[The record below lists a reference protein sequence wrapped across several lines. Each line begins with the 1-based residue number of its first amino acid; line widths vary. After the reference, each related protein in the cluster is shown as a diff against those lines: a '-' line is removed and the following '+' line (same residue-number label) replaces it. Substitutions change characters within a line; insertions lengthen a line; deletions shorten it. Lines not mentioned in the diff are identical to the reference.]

1 MDVGFSIGGFNV
13 KGWMVAVALPVL
25 SAVSGGV
32 YFGYDTLNRF
42 YGVEGGVD
50 EALGKTSANAKQIL
64 ELQKSLTKLSNDTAT
79 DRTANKTFAANQLT
93 TASQAIR
100 KELQEAETKLNDDIV
115 AKMQQLTEQITALEA
130 EATSRI
136 QTVEQAVVDNDVRGL
151 NTKLAQLTTNM
162 QQILEQQKVLLDLR
176 SQVDKATTITDTI
189 GDKLDVIQTEIDDI
203 WKAYD
208 SLVENPL

>member
-1 MDVGFSIGGFNV
+1 MAMEFSIGGFNV

-25 SAVSGGV
+25 STVSGGV

-50 EALGKTSANAKQIL
+50 SALSKAATNAKQIS
-64 ELQKSLTKLSNDTAT
+64 ELQKSLTQLSNDTARE
-79 DRTANKTFAANQLT
+79 RTANKTFAANQLT

-100 KELQEAETKLNDDIV
+100 EELQEVETTLSGDSV
-115 AKMQQLTEQITALEA
+115 AKMQQLTERLTTLDATV
-130 EATSRI
+130 TSRI
-136 QTVEQAVVDNDVRGL
+136 QTVEQAIIDNDVRGL
-151 NTKLAQLTTNM
+151 NSKLAQLATNM

-176 SQVDKATTITDTI
+176 SQVDKATTITDGI
-189 GDKLDVIQTEIDDI
+189 GDKLDVLQTEVDDI

-208 SLVENPL
+208 ELASNPL

>member
-25 SAVSGGV
+25 STVSGGV

-42 YGVEGGVD
+42 YGVEGGVE
-50 EALGKTSANAKQIL
+50 EALGKAGTNAKQIS
-64 ELQKSLTKLSNDTAT
+64 ELQKSLTKLSNDTARE
-79 DRTANKTFAANQLT
+79 RTANKTFAANQLT
-93 TASQAIR
+93 TAKTAIANEIQD
-100 KELQEAETKLNDDIV
+100 KTNKLNQQVVDLAEELKQQIVELQGELN
-115 AKMQQLTEQITALEA
+115 
-130 EATSRI
+130 SRV

-176 SQVDKATTITDTI
+176 SEVDKATTITSGI

>member
-1 MDVGFSIGGFNV
+1 MSMEFSIGGFNV

-42 YGVEGGVD
+42 YGVEGGVG
-50 EALGKTSANAKQIL
+50 EALDKTSANANQIL
-64 ELQKSLTKLSNDTAT
+64 ELQRSLTKLETDTARE
-79 DRTANKTFAANQLT
+79 RTANKTFAANQLT

-115 AKMQQLTEQITALEA
+115 VKMQQLNQQVTTLEA
-130 EATSRI
+130 EITSRI

-176 SQVDKATTITDTI
+176 SQVDKATTITSGI
-189 GDKLDVIQTEIDDI
+189 GEKLDVIQTEIDDI